1 MVLNKINSIVK
12 GDFFKSFTV
21 LLSGTLIA
29 QIIGYA
35 IAPILTRLYTTE
47 EMGELGFYM
56 RLTGFIAAIAT
67 LRYEAA
73 LPLPKKDEHSFL
85 LYRLAYLISMVVL
98 IIVAVVFLF
107 LIVSGIGNNFDW
119 WFYLFTVLGTSFVI
133 IINVGTSWSVRM
145 GQYSIISRHKIVNSL
160 VANLLR
166 WLFAFFHLSAFGLI
180 LATLFGYFLSCLE
193 FAFNFKKIRS
203 KYKDSISNKKTKV
216 LMLEHKEFPTLNLPH
231 IFVDNG
237 RDMLIATLIFTYYS
251 IGIYGSFNHSYTML
265 RIPLMLVGVTL
276 GQLFYNKASELYN
289 QKKSIMPLL
298 NKILLLLSAL
308 SIVPFSILFFYGE
321 PIFIFIF
328 GPNWGQA
335 GGYSETMSVWL
346 MFNFILSPISVLPLI
361 IGKQKIAFLFGIIS
375 SLIQILPLWLLP
387 MKYGHSEKVFD
398 FTLKIISC
406 SQSAWLAITLVV
418 FYSLAKK
425 MSVKNSLTT

>member
-1 MVLNKINSIVK
+1 
-12 GDFFKSFTV
+12 
-21 LLSGTLIA
+21 
-29 QIIGYA
+29 
-35 IAPILTRLYTTE
+35 
-47 EMGELGFYM
+47 
-56 RLTGFIAAIAT
+56 
-67 LRYEAA
+67 
-73 LPLPKKDEHSFL
+73 
-85 LYRLAYLISMVVL
+85 
-98 IIVAVVFLF
+98 
-107 LIVSGIGNNFDW
+107 
-119 WFYLFTVLGTSFVI
+119 
-133 IINVGTSWSVRM
+133 
-145 GQYSIISRHKIVNSL
+145 
-160 VANLLR
+160 
-166 WLFAFFHLSAFGLI
+166 
-180 LATLFGYFLSCLE
+180 
-193 FAFNFKKIRS
+193 
-203 KYKDSISNKKTKV
+203 
-216 LMLEHKEFPTLNLPH
+216 MLEHKEFPTLNLPH
-231 IFVDNG
+231 VFVDNG

-375 SLIQILPLWLLP
+375 SLIQIIPLWLLP
-387 MKYGHSEKVFD
+387 MKYGHSEEVFD

>member
-1 MVLNKINSIVK
+1 MDLNRISSIVK

-193 FAFNFKKIRS
+193 FAFNFKNIRS

-231 IFVDNG
+231 VFVDNG

-387 MKYGHSEKVFD
+387 IKYGHSEKVFD

-406 SQSAWLAITLVV
+406 SHIQHSPKLTYL
-418 FYSLAKK
+418 
-425 MSVKNSLTT
+425 MSSCSDKIIDFI

>member
-1 MVLNKINSIVK
+1 MDLNRISAIVK

-21 LLSGTLIA
+21 LMSGTLIA

-35 IAPILTRLYTTE
+35 IAPILTRLYTTA

-85 LYRLAYLISMVVL
+85 LYRLSYLLSMIVL
-98 IIVAVVFLF
+98 IIVAVVFTFF
-107 LIVSGIGNNFDW
+107 LLTGLGSHFDG
-119 WFYLFTVLGTSFVI
+119 WFYLFTILGTGFVI
-133 IINVGTSWSVRM
+133 IINVGTSWSVRK
-145 GQYSIISRHKIVNSL
+145 GQYPIISRHKIANSF
-160 VANLLR
+160 VANMLK

-180 LATLFGYFLSCLE
+180 LATFIGYFISSLE
-193 FAFNFKKIRS
+193 FAFNYKKIHS
-203 KYKDSISNKKTKV
+203 KFKGVISNKKTKA

-231 IFVDNG
+231 VFVDNG
-237 RDMLIATLIFTYYS
+237 RDMVIATLIFAYFS
-251 IGIYGSFNHSYTML
+251 VGIYGSFNHSYTML
-265 RIPLMLVGVTL
+265 RIPLMLIGVTL
-276 GQLFYNKASELYN
+276 GQIFYNKASELYN

-298 NKILLLLSAL
+298 NRILLLLSTL
-308 SIVPFSILFFYGE
+308 SIIPFSILFFYGE

-335 GGYSETMSVWL
+335 GIFSETMSVWL
-346 MFNFILSPISVLPLI
+346 MFNFILSPISALPLI

-375 SLIQILPLWLLP
+375 SLLQILPLWLLP
-387 MKYGHSEKVFD
+387 MKYGHSEDIFALA
-398 FTLKIISC
+398 LKIISF
-406 SQSAWLAITLVV
+406 SQAVWLGITLVV

-425 MSVKNSLTT
+425 MSVKNSLTS

>member
-231 IFVDNG
+231 VFVDNG

-265 RIPLMLVGVTL
+265 RIPLMLIGVTL

-387 MKYGHSEKVFD
+387 IKYGHSEKIFD

-425 MSVKNSLTT
+425 MSIKNSLTT

>member
-231 IFVDNG
+231 VFVDNG

-387 MKYGHSEKVFD
+387 IKYGHSEKVFD

-425 MSVKNSLTT
+425 MSIKNSLTT

>member
-231 IFVDNG
+231 VFVDNG

-251 IGIYGSFNHSYTML
+251 IGIYGSFNHSYSML

-387 MKYGHSEKVFD
+387 IKYGHSEKIFD

>member
-231 IFVDNG
+231 VFVDNG

-276 GQLFYNKASELYN
+276 GQLFYNKESELYN

-387 MKYGHSEKVFD
+387 IKYGHSEKVFD

-425 MSVKNSLTT
+425 MSIKNSLTT

>member
-56 RLTGFIAAIAT
+56 RLTGFISAIAT

-98 IIVAVVFLF
+98 IIMAVVFLF

-166 WLFAFFHLSAFGLI
+166 WLFAFLHLSAFGLI

-231 IFVDNG
+231 VFVDNG

-387 MKYGHSEKVFD
+387 IKYGHSEKVFD

-425 MSVKNSLTT
+425 MSIKNSLTT

>member
-98 IIVAVVFLF
+98 IIMAVVFLF

-231 IFVDNG
+231 VFVDNG

-387 MKYGHSEKVFD
+387 IKYGHSEKVFD

-425 MSVKNSLTT
+425 MSIKNSLTT

>member
-1 MVLNKINSIVK
+1 MDLNRISSIVK

-119 WFYLFTVLGTSFVI
+119 WFYLFTILGTSFVI

-145 GQYSIISRHKIVNSL
+145 VQYPIISRHKIVNSL
-160 VANLLR
+160 VANLLK

-180 LATLFGYFLSCLE
+180 LATLFGYFLSSLE

-203 KYKDSISNKKTKV
+203 KFRGSISNKKTRA

-231 IFVDNG
+231 VFVDNG

-251 IGIYGSFNHSYTML
+251 VGIYGSFNHSYTML
-265 RIPLMLVGVTL
+265 RIPLMLVGVAL
-276 GQLFYNKASELYN
+276 GQVFYNKASELYN
-289 QKKSIMPLL
+289 QNKSIMPLL
-298 NKILLLLSAL
+298 TRMLLLLSAL
-308 SIVPFSILFFYGE
+308 SIVPFTILFFYGE

-335 GGYSETMSVWL
+335 GAYSETMSVWL
-346 MFNFILSPISVLPLI
+346 LFNFILSPITALPLI
-361 IGKQKIAFLFGIIS
+361 IGKQKVAFLFGIIS
-375 SLIQILPLWLLP
+375 SLIQLLPLWLLP
-387 MKYGHSEKVFD
+387 MNYGNSEEVFN
-398 FTLKIISC
+398 FTLQIISY
-406 SQSAWLAITLVV
+406 SQAAWLVFTLFV

-425 MSVKNSLTT
+425 ATAKQT

>member
-231 IFVDNG
+231 VFVDNG

-251 IGIYGSFNHSYTML
+251 IGIYGSFNHSYSML

-387 MKYGHSEKVFD
+387 IKYGHSEKIFD

-425 MSVKNSLTT
+425 MSIKNSLTT

>member
-12 GDFFKSFTV
+12 GDFFKSLTV

-231 IFVDNG
+231 VFVDNG

-387 MKYGHSEKVFD
+387 IKYGHSEKVFD

-425 MSVKNSLTT
+425 MSIKNSLTT

>member
-12 GDFFKSFTV
+12 GDFFKSLTV

-231 IFVDNG
+231 VFVDNG

-387 MKYGHSEKVFD
+387 IKYGHSEKVFD

-425 MSVKNSLTT
+425 MSIKKSLTT

>member
-1 MVLNKINSIVK
+1 MDLNRISSIVK

-21 LLSGTLIA
+21 LMSGTLIA

-85 LYRLAYLISMVVL
+85 LYRFAYLISMVVL
-98 IIVAVVFLF
+98 IIVAIVFLF
-107 LIVSGIGNNFDW
+107 LIVSGIGNKFDW
-119 WFYLFTVLGTSFVI
+119 WFYLFTILGTSFVI

-145 GQYSIISRHKIVNSL
+145 GQYPIISRHKIVNSL
-160 VANLLR
+160 VANLLK

-180 LATLFGYFLSCLE
+180 IATLFGYFLSSLE

-203 KYKDSISNKKTKV
+203 KFKGSISNKKTRA

-231 IFVDNG
+231 VFVDNG

-251 IGIYGSFNHSYTML
+251 VGIYGSFNHSYTML
-265 RIPLMLVGVTL
+265 RIPLMLVGVAL

-289 QKKSIMPLL
+289 QNKSIMPLL
-298 NKILLLLSAL
+298 KRMLLLLSAL
-308 SIVPFSILFFYGE
+308 SIVPFTILFFYGE

-335 GGYSETMSVWL
+335 GSYSETMSVWL
-346 MFNFILSPISVLPLI
+346 LFNFILSPITALPLI

-375 SLIQILPLWLLP
+375 SLIQLLPLWLLP
-387 MKYGHSEKVFD
+387 MKYGNSESVFD
-398 FTLKIISC
+398 FTLQIISY
-406 SQSAWLAITLVV
+406 SQAAWLVITLAV

-425 MSVKNSLTT
+425 ASVKHS

>member
-47 EMGELGFYM
+47 EMGEHGFYM

-193 FAFNFKKIRS
+193 FAFNFKNIRS

-231 IFVDNG
+231 VFVDNG

-387 MKYGHSEKVFD
+387 IKYGHSEKVFD

-425 MSVKNSLTT
+425 MSIKNSLTT

>member
-29 QIIGYA
+29 QIIGYT

-85 LYRLAYLISMVVL
+85 LYRLAFLISMVVL
-98 IIVAVVFLF
+98 IILAVVFLF

-133 IINVGTSWSVRM
+133 IINLGTSWSVRM

-160 VANLLR
+160 VANLLK

-180 LATLFGYFLSCLE
+180 LATLTGYFLSCLE

-231 IFVDNG
+231 VFVDNG
-237 RDMLIATLIFTYYS
+237 RDMLIATLIFAYYS

-387 MKYGHSEKVFD
+387 MKYGHSEEVFD

-425 MSVKNSLTT
+425 MNVKNSLTT

>member
-107 LIVSGIGNNFDW
+107 LILSGIGNNFDW

-180 LATLFGYFLSCLE
+180 LATVFGYFLSCLE
-193 FAFNFKKIRS
+193 FAFNFKMIRS

-231 IFVDNG
+231 VFVDNG

-251 IGIYGSFNHSYTML
+251 MGIYGSFNHSYTML

>member
-193 FAFNFKKIRS
+193 FAFNFKEIRS

-251 IGIYGSFNHSYTML
+251 VGIYGSFNHSYTML
-265 RIPLMLVGVTL
+265 RIPLMLVGVAL
-276 GQLFYNKASELYN
+276 GQVFYNKASELYN
-289 QKKSIMPLL
+289 QNKSIMPLL
-298 NKILLLLSAL
+298 TRMLLLLSAL
-308 SIVPFSILFFYGE
+308 SIVPFTILFFYGE

-335 GGYSETMSVWL
+335 GEYSETMSVWL
-346 MFNFILSPISVLPLI
+346 LFNFLLSPITALPLI
-361 IGKQKIAFLFGIIS
+361 IGKQKVAFLFGIIS
-375 SLIQILPLWLLP
+375 SLIQLLPLWLLP
-387 MKYGHSEKVFD
+387 MNCGNSEEVFD
-398 FTLKIISC
+398 FTLKIISY
-406 SQSAWLAITLVV
+406 SQAAWLVFTLFV
-418 FYSLAKK
+418 FYSMAKK
-425 MSVKNSLTT
+425 ATAKQI